1 MQKILSSLI
10 ILLIPSQAFA
20 FEDYLIMSS
29 VPVKSVIS
37 GDNEIITAVP
47 VFTIDN
53 SKQTIVLKAKK
64 VGKTALTITFP
75 DGIEVIKVEV
85 KPEQTILSENEKF
98 EYMLL
103 DKPPNA
109 TGKDVFWFV
118 LTKYG
123 LVPGGLAE
131 ETGSSTFD
139 NRCNLEKTGTMNGYG
154 CTAWVIYNENMD
166 YLKCNDLSWNGKT
179 KCK

>member
-1 MQKILSSLI
+1 MKKILSALI

-29 VPVKSVIS
+29 VPVIS

-64 VGKTALTITFP
+64 VGKTVLTITFP
-75 DGIEVIKVEV
+75 DGREVIKVEV

-103 DKPPNA
+103 DKPEDEPVEILPPPSIRG
-109 TGKDVFWFV
+109 GK
-118 LTKYG
+118 
-123 LVPGGLAE
+123 
-131 ETGSSTFD
+131 
-139 NRCNLEKTGTMNGYG
+139 
-154 CTAWVIYNENMD
+154 
-166 YLKCNDLSWNGKT
+166 
-179 KCK
+179 

>member
-64 VGKTALTITFP
+64 VGKTVLTITFP
-75 DGIEVIKVEV
+75 DGREVIKVEV

-103 DKPPNA
+103 DKPEDEPVEILPPPSIRG
-109 TGKDVFWFV
+109 GK
-118 LTKYG
+118 
-123 LVPGGLAE
+123 
-131 ETGSSTFD
+131 
-139 NRCNLEKTGTMNGYG
+139 
-154 CTAWVIYNENMD
+154 
-166 YLKCNDLSWNGKT
+166 
-179 KCK
+179 